1 MNKLFLLILF
11 QTSVSLFIPSNY
23 LPKLRTKACINP
35 QLTYMKKDN
44 KDNNNNDFKNKS
56 KIFKIEFNND
66 NLENNENDIYLIIYR
81 IYIYLLIFINWILIV
96 YIIQNT

>member
-11 QTSVSLFIPSNY
+11 QTTLSLFIPSNY
-23 LPKLRTKACINP
+23 LPKLRTKACITP

-44 KDNNNNDFKNKS
+44 KDNEFKNKS
-56 KIFKIEFNND
+56 KIFKIKFNND

-81 IYIYLLIFINWILIV
+81 IYIYLLIFINWVLIV

>member
-11 QTSVSLFIPSNY
+11 QTTLSLFIPSNY

-44 KDNNNNDFKNKS
+44 KDNDFKNKS
-56 KIFKIEFNND
+56 QIFKIKFNND
-66 NLENNENDIYLIIYR
+66 NLENNENDIYLIVYR
-81 IYIYLLIFINWILIV
+81 IYIYLLIFINWVLIV

>member
-11 QTSVSLFIPSNY
+11 QTTLSLFIPSNY

-44 KDNNNNDFKNKS
+44 KDNDLKNKS
-56 KIFKIEFNND
+56 KIFKIKFNND

-81 IYIYLLIFINWILIV
+81 IYIYLLIFINWVLIV

>member
-11 QTSVSLFIPSNY
+11 QTTLSLFIPSNY

-35 QLTYMKKDN
+35 QLTYMKR
-44 KDNNNNDFKNKS
+44 DNNDNDLKNKS

-66 NLENNENDIYLIIYR
+66 NLENNETDIYLIIYR

>member
-11 QTSVSLFIPSNY
+11 QTTLSLFIPSNY
-23 LPKLRTKACINP
+23 LPKLHTKAYINP
-35 QLTYMKKDN
+35 QLTYMKRD
-44 KDNNNNDFKNKS
+44 DNDFKNKS

-66 NLENNENDIYLIIYR
+66 NLENNETDIYLIIYR